1 MTSIFGTER
10 RESNEI
16 LCQFDQIRS
25 RSIRKLIKFFSK
37 FKSPAVGLRDQLV
50 DVIVTWTQKHATEL
64 DKDRCYASL
73 MVASPLKFPAPQGKF
88 ELWRGCF
95 RRRIQW
101 KNIHVYSSHF
111 RVSDGNIW
119 TQTEGKQCTMANND
133 MCSGSGI
140 PEL

>member
-119 TQTEGKQCTMANND
+119 TQTEGKQ
-133 MCSGSGI
+133 
-140 PEL
+140 